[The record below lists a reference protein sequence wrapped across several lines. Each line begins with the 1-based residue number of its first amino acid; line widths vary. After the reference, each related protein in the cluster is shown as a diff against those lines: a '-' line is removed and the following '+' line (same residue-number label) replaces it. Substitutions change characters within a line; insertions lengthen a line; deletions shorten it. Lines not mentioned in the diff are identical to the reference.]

1 MTKEKP
7 SGWTAPQHLKGFS
20 IHCCKNSQISLAFHQ
35 RRVFN
40 LLSDGI
46 PRTIADISADLRLSD
61 PRSVIRDL
69 RHKGVVVSDFWVKSE
84 HGSRYK
90 RYFIEPSEP
99 RIAGRGGVMSKR
111 DTFYF
116 PHEYNAKDDPKCER
130 LIWEMGMEGYGI
142 FWTLLEVLRAQPDY
156 TYPVA
161 NISIIARKRTK
172 FQMKFA
178 MRAFPAKGDY
188 RK

>member
-46 PRTIADISADLRLSD
+46 PRTVADISADLRLSD

-69 RHKGVVVSDFWVKSE
+69 RNKGVNISDFWCDSA

-99 RIAGRGGVMSKR
+99 HIAGKEVR
-111 DTFYF
+111 D
-116 PHEYNAKDDPKCER
+116 D
-130 LIWEMGMEGYGI
+130 
-142 FWTLLEVLRAQPDY
+142 Q
-156 TYPVA
+156 
-161 NISIIARKRTK
+161 
-172 FQMKFA
+172 
-178 MRAFPAKGDY
+178 
-188 RK
+188 